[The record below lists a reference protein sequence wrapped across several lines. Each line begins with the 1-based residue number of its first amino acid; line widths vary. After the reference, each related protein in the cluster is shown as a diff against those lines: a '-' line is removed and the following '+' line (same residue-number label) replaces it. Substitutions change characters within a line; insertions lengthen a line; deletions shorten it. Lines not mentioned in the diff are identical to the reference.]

1 MLSQDFQPRPVWK
14 AANSLNRA
22 ITKRRLDSCSRGA
35 NAENIPLG
43 VVSLIAGCSGLKG
56 GFSSPCLWKSWAEV
70 VMIEVRVCCWL
81 RFDFSQ
87 SVILQPI
94 PKTFF
99 LKNGSSCSCLS
110 LVPLTPQT
118 NYLFQWLSNVPLI
131 TSSWCSIYWQW
142 ATVDVCVV
150 VGSFKCHSQPI
161 IKQIT
166 FILCL

>member
-1 MLSQDFQPRPVWK
+1 MRNGNQSNVSHPHGGQPLCFIKLISSDKSKITVLSQDFQPRPVWK
-14 AANSLNRA
+14 AANSFNRA

-70 VMIEVRVCCWL
+70 VMIEVRGCCWL
-81 RFDFSQ
+81 RFDFSR

-94 PKTFF
+94 PKTFL

-110 LVPLTPQT
+110 LVPLMPHTK
-118 NYLFQWLSNVPLI
+118 YLFQWL
-131 TSSWCSIYWQW
+131 TS
-142 ATVDVCVV
+142 
-150 VGSFKCHSQPI
+150 H
-161 IKQIT
+161 
-166 FILCL
+166 